1 MPMIDESQIK
11 QLILATAARDARA
24 FETLYRLTSSVML
37 GVAMRITR
45 RRETAEE
52 ALHDAFVKIWNQAKS
67 FDPTALKPMAWLNAI
82 VRNRALD
89 MVTSAEATRV
99 DSLHAND
106 DDDDDPLARLLDWG
120 DADLSGEALD
130 EKRAQNHLRDCFATL
145 KPTERQAL
153 ALAYHHGMSHSEL
166 AEHLQKPMGSVKSW
180 VRRGLETL
188 RICMDNCMGLVR

>member
-1 MPMIDESQIK
+1 MIDESQIK

-52 ALHDAFVKIWNQAKS
+52 ALHDAFVKVWNQARS
-67 FDPTALKPMAWLNAI
+67 FDPAALKPMAWLNAI

-99 DSLHAND
+99 DSINAND

-120 DADLSGEALD
+120 GTDLSGDALD
-130 EKRAQNHLRDCFATL
+130 EKRAQHHLRDCFATL